1 MTQVQPSIILLTLAL
16 RDLVTNL
23 FSAPSSTFTPLGAEK
38 TWERVFYMWNNKLTG
53 NKNLSRE
60 KILMIVTYGFFA
72 FVNMFF
78 FTDIIR
84 QSTIRKYDLFAINSP
99 VLYPF
104 VIGVLMAVCFVISLI
119 SEFKGNK
126 TTVTVEKNIEKIK
139 TSEDRTENAK
149 DVSTE
154 KYSGKQLLMILLLF
168 VYLFIYTF
176 LIKELSFLITTP
188 FFLFV
193 FMFLLSDVRPTLKRV
208 LFSGAASLVMTF
220 TLYFVFSSI
229 FKVLLP

>member
-1 MTQVQPSIILLTLAL
+1 
-16 RDLVTNL
+16 
-23 FSAPSSTFTPLGAEK
+23 
-38 TWERVFYMWNNKLTG
+38 
-53 NKNLSRE
+53 
-60 KILMIVTYGFFA
+60 
-72 FVNMFF
+72 
-78 FTDIIR
+78 
-84 QSTIRKYDLFAINSP
+84 
-99 VLYPF
+99 
-104 VIGVLMAVCFVISLI
+104 MAVCFVISLI

-139 TSEDRTENAK
+139 TSEDITENAK

-193 FMFLLSDVRPTLKRV
+193 FMFLLSDVRPTLQRV